1 MPLPTLYITKQIV
14 LLCFWGDWRNS
25 NPRPSEPQ
33 SDVLPTELQP
43 HGGEGGIRTHA
54 RHYPST
60 PLAGE
65 PLLATWVPRQIVM
78 KKMVA
83 RKTSLLSLEVKEAT
97 MKILLSLYTLKY
109 IEKGR
114 HSLQPRSRRYR
125 SN

>member
-1 MPLPTLYITKQIV
+1 MHRMSSPQASGFPTLAYDLHFDVIPLPTLYITKQIV
-14 LLCFWGDWRNS
+14 LLYFWGDWRDS

-78 KKMVA
+78 KKWWQ
-83 RKTSLLSLEVKEAT
+83 
-97 MKILLSLYTLKY
+97 
-109 IEKGR
+109 EK
-114 HSLQPRSRRYR
+114 QAF
-125 SN
+125 